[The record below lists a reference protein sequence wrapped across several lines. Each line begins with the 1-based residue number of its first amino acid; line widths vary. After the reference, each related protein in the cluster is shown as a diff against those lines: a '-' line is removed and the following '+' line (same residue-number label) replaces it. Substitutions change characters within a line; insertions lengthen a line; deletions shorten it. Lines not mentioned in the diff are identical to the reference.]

1 MKRNILLVAVVLGA
15 LLAVISEAARA
26 GASET
31 HLQIQN
37 QAVNRNRPGVAEQ
50 CIYFDPGSVHIGHFI
65 DRGGIELVAA
75 PLRTLSTFDNRDD
88 ATRSLKIIRYFGA
101 NELCLT
107 GNAKFSYMLVSGKAP
122 RGKIPGEKQ
131 VSFNPDQLKTERIA
145 GEWRIANGTS
155 ALFRFGTDEAAARQA
170 LRAIQYY
177 GFNTKCTVGG
187 EKGFVFLCAVPQLP
201 RIQKKPYLEAKVTP
215 SP

>member
-15 LLAVISEAARA
+15 LLAVISEAATA

-37 QAVNRNRPGVAEQ
+37 QAVNRNRPGVGEQ

-65 DRGGIELVAA
+65 DRGSIELVAA
-75 PLRTLSTFDNRDD
+75 PLRTLSTFDKGDD
-88 ATRSLKIIRYFGA
+88 AARSLKIIRYFGI

-107 GNAKFSYMLVSGKAP
+107 GNSKFSYMLVSGKVP
-122 RGKIPGEKQ
+122 KGNIPGEKY
-131 VSFNPDQLKTERIA
+131 VSFNPDQLKAERIA
-145 GEWRIANGTS
+145 GEWRIANGRS
-155 ALFRFGTDEAAARQA
+155 VLFRFGTDEVAARQA
-170 LRAIQYY
+170 LRVIQYY
-177 GFNTKCTVGG
+177 GFNAKCAIGG

-201 RIQKKPYLEAKVTP
+201 SIQKRPYLEAKVAP
-215 SP
+215 DR